1 MAKLALYHGE
11 PYQREKT
18 VYKVLN
24 AWEEN
29 MTEPEFYRFEGDQ
42 LEPAELEQLLG
53 GASLFS
59 ETKIIHVS
67 QAEELVGNDSFP
79 AIIKDHSYETEGL
92 LFESDSVKKNT
103 KLYKAIDE
111 KGTTKKFSEPSNSKE
126 FRRYAADILKEHKA
140 KLTADA
146 RKWFF
151 QVMEEDLLRVAREA
165 EKLALYKED
174 EPLTREE
181 AKEVVWAGGKDKMFD
196 FFDALFAQQ
205 TQEAI
210 ELLEDMLKKGVETG
224 KIFFMLAKEVRRLI
238 KVQALAADGA
248 SNKEIS
254 NETGIY
260 KWLVKKKRGQLS
272 NFTGEELEELLHLLH
287 QEDLKVKQGKTDME
301 DALFR
306 VVYRTYKMEN

>member
-11 PYQREKT
+11 PYQRGKKVE
-18 VYKVLN
+18 KVLS
-24 AWEEN
+24 AWQEN
-29 MTEPEFYRFEGDQ
+29 MPDPEFYRFEGNQ
-42 LEPAELEQLLG
+42 LEPDELEQLLG

-79 AIIKDHSYETEGL
+79 EIIRNHTYEQEGL

-126 FRRYAADILKEHKA
+126 FRKYAADILKENGA
-140 KLTADA
+140 QLTTDA

-151 QVMEEDLLRVAREA
+151 QVMEEDLLRVDREA
-165 EKLALYKED
+165 EKLALYKD
-174 EPLTREE
+174 GQLTLEE
-181 AKEVVWAGGKDKMFD
+181 TKEVVWAGGKDKMFD
-196 FFDALFAQQ
+196 FFDALF
-205 TQEAI
+205 TGRTRDAI
-210 ELLEDMLKKGVETG
+210 GLLEDMLQKGVEEG
-224 KIFFMLAKEVRRLI
+224 KIFFMLAKEVRRLLKI
-238 KVQALAADGA
+238 QELASGGA

-254 NETGIY
+254 SRTGIY
-260 KWLVKKKRGQLS
+260 KWLVKKKRGQLK
-272 NFTGEELEELLHLLH
+272 NFSGEELEELLHLLH
-287 QEDLKVKQGKTDME
+287 REDLKVKQGQTDLD

-306 VVYRTYKMEN
+306 VVYRTYPVEN

>member
-11 PYQREKT
+11 PYQRGKKVE
-18 VYKVLN
+18 KVLS
-24 AWEEN
+24 AWQEN
-29 MTEPEFYRFEGDQ
+29 MPDPEFYRFEGNQ
-42 LEPAELEQLLG
+42 LEPDELEQLLG

-79 AIIKDHSYETEGL
+79 EIIRNHTYEQEGL

-126 FRRYAADILKEHKA
+126 FRKYAADILKENGA
-140 KLTADA
+140 QLTTDA

-151 QVMEEDLLRVAREA
+151 QVMEEDLLRVDREA
-165 EKLALYKED
+165 EKLALYKD
-174 EPLTREE
+174 GQLTLEE
-181 AKEVVWAGGKDKMFD
+181 TKEVVWAGGKDKMFD
-196 FFDALFAQQ
+196 FFDALF
-205 TQEAI
+205 TGRTRDAI
-210 ELLEDMLKKGVETG
+210 GLLEDMLQKGVEEG
-224 KIFFMLAKEVRRLI
+224 KIFFMLAKEVRRLLKI
-238 KVQALAADGA
+238 QDLASGGA

-254 NETGIY
+254 SRTGIY
-260 KWLVKKKRGQLS
+260 KWLVKKKRGQLK
-272 NFTGEELEELLHLLH
+272 NFSGEELEELLHLLH
-287 QEDLKVKQGKTDME
+287 REDLKVKQGQTDLD

-306 VVYRTYKMEN
+306 VVYRTYPVEN